1 MPAQS
6 PWATGKVTAARKPT
20 RVSQETF
27 QVSEETMVTSHKVI
41 RTSLAILVVC
51 GVGFAPRMSLAQVP
65 GELAPGKILEAST
78 DWEGTAE
85 FSFSA
90 GSAGILTVAAR
101 SLNDTDLMLMVTD
114 SDGQPLPDGESDQ
127 DLEGNVGAEQFAV
140 TIPRAGEYKV
150 VVETFGGG
158 NPASFHLGVS
168 WLPFP
173 DLEVPA
179 DPDGSPGAAK
189 RLTIGQD
196 AHEDTIN
203 GAAGDYWDW
212 FVLKADK
219 AGTLT
224 VATRT
229 DGGDLVLEAFE
240 AGEFT
245 QPLEHSDQDL
255 QGNGGN
261 EAVTLVVDP
270 GRELFFKV
278 SAFSEGVSISYRLQ
292 VGFIPA
298 LNR

>member
-1 MPAQS
+1 
-6 PWATGKVTAARKPT
+6 
-20 RVSQETF
+20 
-27 QVSEETMVTSHKVI
+27 MVTS
-41 RTSLAILVVC
+41 RMAMWARLATLAMVGCVLAP
-51 GVGFAPRMSLAQVP
+51 GVTVAQVP
-65 GELAPGKILEAST
+65 PELVPGKILQGST
-78 DWEGTAE
+78 DWEGKAD
-85 FSFSA
+85 FSFKA
-90 GSAGILTVAAR
+90 RSAGILTVAAR

-114 SDGQPLPDGESDQ
+114 SDGQPLPDGGSDQ
-127 DLEGNVGAEQFAV
+127 DLGGDVGAEQFAV
-140 TIPRAGEYKV
+140 TIPRADEYKV
-150 VVETFGGG
+150 MVETFGGG
-158 NPASFHLGVS
+158 DPASFQLGAS
-168 WLPFP
+168 WLSFP

-179 DPDGSPGAAK
+179 DPDGSPGAAT
-189 RLTIGQD
+189 RLIIGQD
-196 AHEDTIN
+196 THSDIIDDT
-203 GAAGDYWDW
+203 AGDYWDW

-270 GRELFFKV
+270 GQEFFFKV

-298 LNR
+298 LHR

>member
-1 MPAQS
+1 
-6 PWATGKVTAARKPT
+6 VTLKRNRT
-20 RVSQETF
+20 RVTVKTSQP
-27 QVSEETMVTSHKVI
+27 SEETMVISRMAI
-41 RTSLAILVVC
+41 RAGLATLAM
-51 GVGFAPRMSLAQVP
+51 GVFAVAPQFGLAQVS
-65 GELAPGKILEAST
+65 GELEPGKILEAST
-78 DWEGTAE
+78 DWEGQAA
-85 FSFSA
+85 FSFMA
-90 GSAGILTVAAR
+90 GSAGVLTVAAR

-114 SDGQPLPDGESDQ
+114 SDGQPLPDGGSDQ
-127 DLEGNVGAEQFAV
+127 DLGGDVGAEQFAV

-150 VVETFGGG
+150 IVETFGGG
-158 NPASFHLGVS
+158 DAASFQLGAS

-173 DLEVPA
+173 RLEVPA
-179 DPDGSPGAAK
+179 DPDGSPGAAT
-189 RLTIGQD
+189 RLVIGQD
-196 AHEDTIN
+196 THNDIIDDT
-203 GAAGDYWDW
+203 AGDYWDW

-270 GRELFFKV
+270 GQEFFFRV

-298 LNR
+298 LQR